1 MSNFI
6 GLELPV
12 GTVMP
17 CVDFNFT
24 NLGNAWLVCNG
35 QLIDTSTYQDLYN
48 VIGST
53 YNVGGESSGY
63 FRVPNCQDVIPKC
76 ETSSIGTSGGESNYT
91 LSTDQMPQHYHSFT
105 QYDHHH
111 YFDQEGGIY
120 GDDLSNTGGT
130 GGNYRK
136 SIRAGGDAP
145 NSRVDEVTYD
155 TAGVNMNTPTNG
167 SGQSFNAIP
176 ASKKVL
182 YIIKT

>member
-1 MSNFI
+1 MSNFV
-6 GLELPV
+6 GLEVPV

-35 QLIDTSTYQDLYN
+35 QLIDTSTYPELYN

-91 LSTDQMPQHYHSFT
+91 LSTAQMPQHYHSFT

-111 YFDQEGGIY
+111 YFTYDTGIY
-120 GDDLSNTGGT
+120 GDDLNNYGGT
-130 GGNYRK
+130 GQSHRK
-136 SIRAGGDAP
+136 TIRAGADAP
-145 NSRVDEVTYD
+145 SSRIDEVTHD
-155 TAGVNMNTPTNG
+155 TTGVSLNSG
-167 SGQSFNAIP
+167 SYGDGNSFNAIP